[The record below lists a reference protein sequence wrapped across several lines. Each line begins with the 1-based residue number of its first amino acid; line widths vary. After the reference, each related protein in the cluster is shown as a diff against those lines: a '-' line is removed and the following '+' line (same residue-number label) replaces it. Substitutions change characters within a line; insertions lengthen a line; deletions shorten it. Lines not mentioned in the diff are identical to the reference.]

1 MRRKEGVMI
10 ELTDKQQRELAAA
23 GWPPR
28 VHNPSTRETFV
39 LLHTEMY
46 ERVRAI
52 LEAEDELDAVREMQ
66 PLVNEAIDQGERADA
81 ESRESA

>member
-1 MRRKEGVMI
+1 MI
-10 ELTDKQQRELAAA
+10 ELSEKQQQEIAHA

-28 VHNPSTRETFV
+28 LVNPSTREAFV
-39 LLHTEMY
+39 LLPVEMY

-66 PLVNEAIDQGERADA
+66 PLVNEALDQAEDDRAS
-81 ESRESA
+81 SRESA